1 MKLFSKFNSTG
12 RNVNENCTTADVN
25 PGNGLG
31 LGVTNHL
38 TPVENIVTNLRNLFS
53 VTGFVFSVAEDGFS
67 IKINS
72 SRFINQQEA
81 EKALYEPV
89 YQNQSVY
96 TYITSQGLNALHFVN
111 VGQYVIA
118 YISPSDIQAAAPG
131 LEPSDCEWACEE
143 MLQYNIEEAEM
154 FIRESEDEEEIEKLN
169 LKQMKEIID
178 AKDKVKAAKQFGIL
192 VAQQISLP
200 TDYYFAGVK
209 SKDGDESIALRW
221 KYIKRRPHGK
231 SSEITHSLMN
241 IFGTGDE
248 AVWVGDFDKKTNFQL
263 PDEVKKLIESILDL
277 LGAEK
282 TSDSC
287 IFKIAKDEKSKDDDK
302 KDDKSKDADNDNE
315 DDNSRGDN
323 DDNKEDDKKDNE
335 EENLL

>member
-1 MKLFSKFNSTG
+1 MKLFSKFK
-12 RNVNENCTTADVN
+12 VNENCTTADVN

-53 VTGFVFSVAEDGFS
+53 ITGFVFSVAEDGFS

-72 SRFINQQEA
+72 SKFINQQEA
-81 EKALYEPV
+81 EKALYEPI

-96 TYITSQGLNALHFVN
+96 SYICSQGLGALSFIN
-111 VGQYVIA
+111 LGQYVVA
-118 YISPSDIQAAAPG
+118 YIGPSDIKAAAPG
-131 LEPSDCEWACEE
+131 LEPVDSEWACKE
-143 MLQYNIEEAEM
+143 MKQFNIEEAEM
-154 FIRESEDEEEIEKLN
+154 MIKEAEDEEEIEKLN
-169 LKQMKEIID
+169 KKQMKEIID

-241 IFGTGDE
+241 IFGLGDE
-248 AVWVGDFDKKTNFQL
+248 AVWVGDFDKKANFQL

-282 TSDSC
+282 TSDPC
-287 IFKIAKDEKSKDDDK
+287 IFKIDKEEKSSSDNSNK
-302 KDDKSKDADNDNE
+302 KDDEGNDDE
-315 DDNSRGDN
+315 DDNSRGD
-323 DDNKEDDKKDNE
+323 DDNKEDDASSDDKKNDKE
-335 EENLL
+335 VKL